1 MYSSPKITIVT
12 PLRDAARVLY
22 EYTERIDALDY
33 PIADLHLVFV
43 EGDSTD
49 GTAEILELLWGDDPR
64 ATMVTCHTGS
74 RKYGSI
80 VDPVRF
86 RVLATVFNAGLA
98 AVDLEWSEYVLLL
111 PVDIQFGPEL
121 VVDLVARR
129 VDVVAPYVFK
139 NGRFYDIW
147 GWSSEG
153 QFWVDFQE
161 SQMPTD
167 GALRAMDTVG
177 GTLLIDARVLRA
189 GVRYGLNEVD
199 RDFSRDARVK
209 GFRLWADPNVIVRHP

>member
-1 MYSSPKITIVT
+1 MAKHVTIVT
-12 PLRDAARVLY
+12 PLRDAAAVLF
-22 EYTERIDALDY
+22 EYTDRIDRQHY
-33 PIADLHLVFV
+33 PMGDLHFVFV
-43 EGDSTD
+43 EGDSVD
-49 GTAEILELLWGDDPR
+49 GTVDLLERLWGDDPR

-74 RKYGSI
+74 RKYASI
-80 VDPVRF
+80 VDPDRF
-86 RVLATVFNAGLA
+86 RVLATVFNVGLA
-98 AVDLEWSEYVLLL
+98 AVDLEWSEYVLVL

-121 VVDLVARR
+121 VADLVSRE

-167 GALRAMDTVG
+167 GALRPMDTVG
-177 GTLLIDARVLRA
+177 GTVLIDAKVLRA
-189 GVRYGLNEVD
+189 GVRYSLEDVD
-199 RDFSRDARVK
+199 RGFSRAARAE
-209 GFRLWADPNVIVRHP
+209 GFDLWADPAVIVRHP